1 MDRFVQTNNI
11 QLHYL
16 DHPGDGPTLALMPG
30 LTANAH
36 AFDGLIQAGMSPRLR
51 VLALDLRGRGLSDK
65 PATGYSMADH
75 VADVLGLLD
84 TLDLDQVVLGGHS
97 FGGLLTFYIA
107 AHHPERVSK
116 LVIIDAA
123 GSMHPRIRELIR
135 PSLNRLGR
143 VLPAWE
149 AYLQA
154 MKEMPFFN
162 GWWDPAIESLYRA
175 DVQINEDGTVQ
186 ARSRPEV
193 IVEAVEKA
201 LAEPW
206 EQHLA
211 VIRQPTLL
219 LNAPGPYGPPGTP
232 PVLPREQAQATVKA
246 LANCRYIEIPGNH
259 MTMLYGEGAQRLVET
274 VTTFVGEP
282 TLLMREAK

>member
-1 MDRFVQTNNI
+1 MWPMCWVSWIR
-11 QLHYL
+11 
-16 DHPGDGPTLALMPG
+16 
-30 LTANAH
+30 LT
-36 AFDGLIQAGMSPRLR
+36 STRL
-51 VLALDLRGRGLSDK
+51 SW
-65 PATGYSMADH
+65 
-75 VADVLGLLD
+75 
-84 TLDLDQVVLGGHS
+84 VVTPL
-97 FGGLLTFYIA
+97 GGLLTFYIA

-206 EQHLA
+206 E
-211 VIRQPTLL
+211 
-219 LNAPGPYGPPGTP
+219 
-232 PVLPREQAQATVKA
+232 
-246 LANCRYIEIPGNH
+246 
-259 MTMLYGEGAQRLVET
+259 
-274 VTTFVGEP
+274 
-282 TLLMREAK
+282 